1 MSTTLNINDGQKKV
15 DRRQAA
21 SVELRASA
29 MKELSL
35 QNMRIVHSGDDWD
48 HPRNPCAKVCFKFSA
63 RARISGRAAGGRR

>member
-1 MSTTLNINDGQKKV
+1 M
-15 DRRQAA
+15 
-21 SVELRASA
+21 ELRASA

-63 RARISGRAAGGRR
+63 RARLSGRAAGGRR